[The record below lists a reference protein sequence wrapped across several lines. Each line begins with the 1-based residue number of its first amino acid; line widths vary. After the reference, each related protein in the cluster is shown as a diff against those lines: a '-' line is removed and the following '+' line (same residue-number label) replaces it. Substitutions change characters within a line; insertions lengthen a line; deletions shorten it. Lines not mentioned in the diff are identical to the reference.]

1 VLDGEWVP
9 VEPVGEDMEPD
20 MEPDG
25 EWVPVEPVG
34 EILGGEDNN

>member
-9 VEPVGEDMEPD
+9 VEPVGEDMV
-20 MEPDG
+20 PDG